1 MCVIFVAHRA
11 HPKHPLLVL
20 ANRDEFYDRPTAA
33 AAYWKDHPEI
43 YAGRDLVSGGTWL
56 GVANKG
62 RFAAVTNYRE
72 PASPRGVRSR
82 GELVADFLRS
92 DIDAETYLQSVAA
105 KADEYSGF
113 NLLVGIA
120 NRELLYFS
128 NRDNEIRRLGPGI
141 YGLSNHLLNSDWPKV
156 TNGLARFQTLVDG
169 ETISKA
175 DCFELLAD
183 ETPAADG
190 DLPATGVGVERERLL
205 SPIFIRTPIY
215 GTRSSTV
222 LLVDNAN
229 NFDFNERVFV

>member
-72 PASPRGVRSR
+72 TAASKGVGSR

-92 DIDAETYLQSVAA
+92 DIDAETYL
-105 KADEYSGF
+105 
-113 NLLVGIA
+113 
-120 NRELLYFS
+120 
-128 NRDNEIRRLGPGI
+128 
-141 YGLSNHLLNSDWPKV
+141 
-156 TNGLARFQTLVDG
+156 
-169 ETISKA
+169 
-175 DCFELLAD
+175 
-183 ETPAADG
+183 
-190 DLPATGVGVERERLL
+190 
-205 SPIFIRTPIY
+205 
-215 GTRSSTV
+215 
-222 LLVDNAN
+222 
-229 NFDFNERVFV
+229 